1 MQQELYMCLC
11 VCPAA
16 SDAIGASNRE
26 GCGHGEVFNKSYKC
40 VRVFV
45 CVQLQVMQQEPV
57 TVKGLDMEKF
67 FKSELRQAIKDL
79 NDMYEERL
87 EAMSSDLEAKYAAQ
101 VGVFVTFC
109 CGVGWDGVGWCKMV
123 WVV

>member
-11 VCPAA
+11 V
-16 SDAIGASNRE
+16 
-26 GCGHGEVFNKSYKC
+26 
-40 VRVFV
+40 
-45 CVQLQVMQQEPV
+45 VQLQVMQQEPV

-87 EAMSSDLEAKYAAQ
+87 EAMSTDLEAKYAAQ

-109 CGVGWDGVGWCKMV
+109 CAVGWDGVGWCKMV
-123 WVV
+123 WGGVRCGVVWGGVRWCGVVWGGVRWCGVV